1 MSRAE
6 DGELSASGEQEISVL
21 RRALQEQRRATT
33 LLYAEAEKERELREA
48 LEAQLIEANAEIV
61 ASWDRRKEM
70 ARVIAEQQTQLGQAS
85 AELAGLKQGREKAD
99 KLISKLEQVIAH
111 RDQMISNREQAI
123 AKRDEALSKRELVIV
138 NREKKIRQLKAD
150 LRARYEELAALQ
162 RHMVESS
169 LSGKAKRLAR
179 RARGFARKSFPA

>member
-1 MSRAE
+1 
-6 DGELSASGEQEISVL
+6 
-21 RRALQEQRRATT
+21 
-33 LLYAEAEKERELREA
+33 LREA

-99 KLISKLEQVIAH
+99 KLISKLEQVIAHRDQMISKLEQVIAH